1 MILRLL
7 LVFALPATLIAA
19 AIVRAPQNPEPPQ
32 HYLVKINMQG
42 ESLGAWEGPWSCVCD
57 KRSGLLWEVKTDNEN
72 IHDGR
77 WTYSW
82 FNGSEGVAN
91 NGDCYFESNRC
102 DTQDLIRPTN
112 RERLCGATSWRLPSL
127 AEINTIISNDNKPG
141 SPTIESEYFPKTMR
155 GDYWT
160 SEGNQQLMGIYQY
173 LTVGGAAVN
182 FIDGDRVT
190 IPYRNAAFLRLVTS
204 RSTACHKAPQ

>member
-7 LVFALPATLIAA
+7 LVFALPFTLVAA
-19 AIVRAPQNPEPPQ
+19 AIVRAPQNPEPPE
-32 HYLVKINMQG
+32 HYLVKVNMQG
-42 ESLGAWEGPWSCVCD
+42 ELLGAWEGPWSCVCD
-57 KRSGLLWEVKTDNEN
+57 KRSGLLWEVKTDNED

-82 FNGSEGVAN
+82 FIDSEGVAN
-91 NGDCYFESNRC
+91 NGDCYFELDRC
-102 DTQDLIRPTN
+102 DTEDLIRHTN
-112 RERLCGATSWRLPSL
+112 RERLCQAGNWRLPTLS
-127 AEINTIISNDNKPG
+127 EINTIISKDNKPG

-160 SEGNQQLMGIYQY
+160 SENKQKLSGIYRY
-173 LTVGGAAVN
+173 LTVGGTAVN
-182 FIDGDRVT
+182 FIGGDRVT
-190 IPYRNAAFLRLVTS
+190 IPYRNAAFVRLVTS